1 MTFIRKGEPY
11 PYSLARP
18 PPPAQHPALTDVK
31 PQEASATPLVDASS
45 VMHPDQAQS
54 NGTQPLVAA
63 VNGTGSEIDKLFSKL
78 IPVATPSTTPSN
90 SYASGSTP
98 TSSTP
103 ASNLVRPPSTTGPA
117 LLHTI
122 FASAT
127 PPQGSISAPTPPLP
141 HHVSSE
147 PFPPPPSA
155 PPSTRLAFATAHP
168 RSDISSSEPEPS
180 ESPSPTC
187 HTAVTLIHSPQPTN
201 SQLPQ
206 ILTQDVISALLGMPP
221 SRTSSVASSHRRYE
235 GDVESS
241 DDPHE
246 VDSPIDERPQTHA
259 NRPRKHEL
267 GDVTPRP
274 PLRGF
279 GSSETSLAPPLPSYH
294 SAPSALPS
302 AASSAPSVLAP
313 SEPSPTIAVVDAP
326 ATAVPAPRI
335 GTSPA
340 PRVLVPFHAE
350 STLWPYPRAPLD
362 DRDDIVELDFAD
374 TSALSDV
381 DAFER
386 RRQNGRNAKLSKK
399 DRARERE
406 EIERSW
412 DTPVNP
418 VATSN
423 VVIAAGSPGPHPVW
437 SRPSS
442 SQALS
447 AHNAVVSNGSAAAV
461 WPSPQSGAPKANRT
475 NIASSPV
482 KTPNASSTGAGG
494 QATAP
499 ALSTGN
505 NKSTKAKS
513 KHAVN
518 GCNAKVSVPDTTQS
532 QAQAQTNG
540 ATALA
545 KSAAGAAIVEAVHTH
560 NHSHSNV
567 NGSSAT
573 LSTMTDRNEFVRE
586 VLTLI
591 HVRFLFLLT
600 RPHLAHFFPPP
611 HYSCGCSSK
620 RRIRRSW
627 IDFGLNIVRGPR
639 PLISSPLVSFVCILV
654 YLLCPPSPLPTP
666 LPRLPS
672 PHSPHSH
679 PPVTRCRTEISS
691 VDV

>member
-1 MTFIRKGEPY
+1 MTYIRKGEPY
-11 PYSLARP
+11 PYNLGQP
-18 PPPAQHPALTDVK
+18 PPPAQHPALTNLK
-31 PQEASATPLVDASS
+31 PQEASATSPVDAPSLT
-45 VMHPDQAQS
+45 HPDQTQS
-54 NGTQPLVAA
+54 NGTQPLMAA
-63 VNGTGSEIDKLFSKL
+63 FNGTGSEIDKLFSKL
-78 IPVATPSTTPSN
+78 IPAATPSN
-90 SYASGSTP
+90 SSTSAPTP
-98 TSSTP
+98 TSFAP
-103 ASNLVRPPSTTGPA
+103 ASNLVRPPSTTTNIGPA

-127 PPQGSISAPTPPLP
+127 PPLGSIPAPTPPLP

-155 PPSTRLAFATAHP
+155 PPSTRLAFATAHL

-180 ESPSPTC
+180 EPPSPTC
-187 HTAVTLIHSPQPTN
+187 HTAATLIHSPQPTN

-206 ILTQDVISALLGMPP
+206 ILTQDVISALLGLPP

-259 NRPRKHEL
+259 NRSRKHEL

-279 GSSETSLAPPLPSYH
+279 ASSEKVLPSPAPPLPPYH
-294 SAPSALPS
+294 SAPSTLPS
-302 AASSAPSVLAP
+302 AASSAPSAPGP
-313 SEPSPTIAVVDAP
+313 SEPSPTVAVIDTP
-326 ATAVPAPRI
+326 STAVPAPRI

-350 STLWPYPRAPLD
+350 SSLWPYPRAPLD

-399 DRARERE
+399 NRAKERE

-412 DTPVNP
+412 DTPVNGNP

-423 VVIAAGSPGPHPVW
+423 VIVTAGSPGPHPVW

-447 AHNAVVSNGSAAAV
+447 AHNAVVSNGSAAAA
-461 WPSPQSGAPKANRT
+461 WSPPQSGAPKANRT
-475 NIASSPV
+475 NIPSAPV
-482 KTPNASSTGAGG
+482 KTPYASSTGAGG

-499 ALSTGN
+499 APSTGN
-505 NKSTKAKS
+505 NKSAKAKS

-518 GCNAKVSVPDTTQS
+518 GSNAKVSVPADTTQS
-532 QAQAQTNG
+532 QAQTNG

-545 KSAAGAAIVEAVHTH
+545 KSTASSSIAEAVHAH

-567 NGSSAT
+567 NGSAS

-591 HVRFLFLLT
+591 HVRFLLIRPHIWLTFFFLL
-600 RPHLAHFFPPP
+600 R
-611 HYSCGCSSK
+611 
-620 RRIRRSW
+620 
-627 IDFGLNIVRGPR
+627 
-639 PLISSPLVSFVCILV
+639 
-654 YLLCPPSPLPTP
+654 PSPLPLVDARQKTDP
-666 LPRLPS
+666 SFVDRLW
-672 PHSPHSH
+672 
-679 PPVTRCRTEISS
+679 TEYRARA
-691 VDV
+691 